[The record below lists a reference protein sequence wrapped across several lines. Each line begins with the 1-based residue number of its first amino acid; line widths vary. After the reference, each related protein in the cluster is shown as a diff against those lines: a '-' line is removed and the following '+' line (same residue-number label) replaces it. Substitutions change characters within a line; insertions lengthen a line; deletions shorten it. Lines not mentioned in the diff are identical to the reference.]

1 MRTFLASIFTS
12 FNAMLLDRATILA
25 MTTNEAKKI
34 ANQQGFELEYNNR
47 IRLFVLAREGFPA
60 QFFPGSALR
69 ELSADTF
76 RDFHCRAVEW
86 TVV

>member
-1 MRTFLASIFTS
+1 MQQ
-12 FNAMLLDRATILA
+12 DRATICA

-34 ANQQGFELEYNNR
+34 ANEQGFELDYNHR

-86 TVV
+86 TVA